1 MSFLIPAPVTR
12 GFFMR
17 VRTRLYLIIVFIV
30 AILNNII
37 LPSRDKPF
45 CRQSA
50 FFTVK
55 IYRFEFLKKFF

>member
-1 MSFLIPAPVTR
+1 MSFLIRAPVTR

-37 LPSRDKPF
+37 LPARDKCF
-45 CRQSA
+45 ADRA
-50 FFTVK
+50 
-55 IYRFEFLKKFF
+55 RF

>member
-17 VRTRLYLIIVFIV
+17 VRTRLYFITV
-30 AILNNII
+30 LSLLILNDII

-45 CRQSA
+45 RRQSA

-55 IYRFEFLKKFF
+55 NLSV